1 MMCSLFSGRLVDS
14 HKRVGKD
21 EMLQMIRHG
30 ADTVF
35 QSKDSMIQE
44 EDIDTILAKVG
55 RGGEDRETER
65 DRQAKRQRERL
76 GMEGYCSLRLFHL
89 MCIVSHIVH
98 VCTLYFILP
107 LSLS

>member
-1 MMCSLFSGRLVDS
+1 
-14 HKRVGKD
+14 
-21 EMLQMIRHG
+21 MLQMIRHG

-35 QSKDSMIQE
+35 QSKDSLIQE

-55 RGGEDRETER
+55 RGGKTERERETDRQRDRER
-65 DRQAKRQRERL
+65 DRGRL

-107 LSLS
+107 IFFLSLSLLG